1 MQLNYTTTEKELLSI
16 VENIKYFRNILL
28 GYKIEVFTDHKNPT
42 YETIE
47 SASKCI
53 QLWKNL
59 MQEFVMILLYI
70 KGETNVV
77 ANGFSRIPMENHNH
91 KLADTT
97 LEEDTCE
104 VMCQDL
110 LLISD
115 NKY

>member
-1 MQLNYTTTEKELLSI
+1 
-16 VENIKYFRNILL
+16 
-28 GYKIEVFTDHKNPT
+28 
-42 YETIE
+42 
-47 SASKCI
+47 
-53 QLWKNL
+53 
-59 MQEFVMILLYI
+59 MILLYI